1 MVLLEAVLPLAV
13 ATVVAAG
20 LAYGMSVLAIL
31 RLAPPGTPLPLPGHV
46 YFVTMGAGLAIAL
59 VVIGDAAA
67 AQPDDQARTMS
78 DSSDMRRE
86 IEAEARRLFPDA
98 VRRVEW
104 LRHGGAPVIE
114 PGELA
119 PQFVLA
125 EPPGVPGTDVRRMI
139 KAFQGAYGPAVKQF
153 RLELARRWP
162 EIRHLGVTFED
173 DRGNRSGGMIQ
184 ALHDDREEHGRARY
198 PGHRPARSGRTGN
211 GGPPDHHGRRAQPRR
226 GSALGAGPR
235 GPG

>member
-1 MVLLEAVLPLAV
+1 
-13 ATVVAAG
+13 
-20 LAYGMSVLAIL
+20 
-31 RLAPPGTPLPLPGHV
+31 
-46 YFVTMGAGLAIAL
+46 
-59 VVIGDAAA
+59 
-67 AQPDDQARTMS
+67 MS
-78 DSSDMRRE
+78 DSSDIRRE

-104 LRHGGAPVIE
+104 LRHGDAPVIE
-114 PGELA
+114 PGELT

-173 DRGNRSGGMIQ
+173 DRGHRSGGMIQ
-184 ALHDDREEHGRARY
+184 ALHDDREEHAGRGIPVTVRLEAAELETVDRLITTGVAANRAEALRWALGRVGEAGLDRAR
-198 PGHRPARSGRTGN
+198 GLDA
-211 GGPPDHHGRRAQPRR
+211 AFV
-226 GSALGAGPR
+226 LL
-235 GPG
+235 